1 MNRTLGSAFIGIV
14 LIAVACASE
23 TSGASST
30 AGAPAQGGAAAG
42 LSEVELEAS
51 AICSAVDR
59 SGLDAFDS
67 GLMDAQE
74 RGIDFVELMRAI
86 VDTCGDV
93 IGALI
98 DEEEAADGAEPA
110 PQQDQQAAEQTES
123 EQAEGGEREAQEQP
137 AQVDAALLRCY
148 EQYNSARYLSAQALQ
163 ASTCIVDKLF
173 FGGVRP
179 TEANTSQLMPE
190 MLFHATWATWDAAT
204 RATYCSDV
212 KRRGFDAAET
222 IGMAMSRTWQGQ
234 IRAAGSSWYLD
245 DYGLVL
251 DVLDTCE
258 EY

>member
-1 MNRTLGSAFIGIV
+1 MNRTLLSAFTGIALLV
-14 LIAVACASE
+14 GACSSG

-30 AGAPAQGGAAAG
+30 AAAPSQGDATAG
-42 LSEVELEAS
+42 LSAMEREAS
-51 AICSAVDR
+51 AICDAADRAGLEAVD
-59 SGLDAFDS
+59 SAMTDAGL
-67 GLMDAQE
+67 
-74 RGIDFVELMRAI
+74 RGIDFRELLEAI
-86 VDTCGDV
+86 FDACGEL
-93 IGALI
+93 ISALL
-98 DEEEAADGAEPA
+98 DEEEAAAAAEPD
-110 PQQDQQAAEQTES
+110 PPHDQQAADATES
-123 EQAEGGEREAQEQP
+123 ARAEEREREAQ
-137 AQVDAALLRCY
+137 AQQAQIDPALLRCY
-148 EQYNSARYLSAQALQ
+148 EQYNAAPYLSAQALQ

-222 IGMAMSRTWQGQ
+222 IGMAMSLTWQGQ

-245 DYGLVL
+245 DYDLVL

>member
-1 MNRTLGSAFIGIV
+1 MNKTLAAAFIGIA
-14 LIAVACASE
+14 LIAAACASE
-23 TSGASST
+23 TSGTAST
-30 AGAPAQGGAAAG
+30 AGAPAQDGAAIS
-42 LSEVELEAS
+42 LSAAEIEAS

-59 SGLDAFDS
+59 SGLEAFDS
-67 GLMDAQE
+67 GLMDAQA
-74 RGIDFVELMRAI
+74 RGIDAVEILRAI

-98 DEEEAADGAEPA
+98 DEAEAAESAGSA
-110 PQQDQQAAEQTES
+110 PEQDEQADEQAAS
-123 EQAEGGEREAQEQP
+123 ERAEERERAAQEQL
-137 AQVDAALLRCY
+137 AQIDPALLRCY

-163 ASTCIVDKLF
+163 ASTCIVDNLF

-245 DYGLVL
+245 DYDLVL

>member
-1 MNRTLGSAFIGIV
+1 MNRTLGSAFVGIA
-14 LIAVACASE
+14 LIAGACASE
-23 TSGASST
+23 TSGTAST
-30 AGAPAQGGAAAG
+30 AGAPAQDGAAAA
-42 LSEVELEAS
+42 LSEAELEAS

-59 SGLDAFDS
+59 SGLEALDS
-67 GLMDAQE
+67 GLMDAEE
-74 RGIDFVELMRAI
+74 RGIDFLELLDA
-86 VDTCGDV
+86 VFDTCGDV
-93 IGALI
+93 VLALI
-98 DEEEAADGAEPA
+98 DAEEAAENAESA
-110 PQQDQQAAEQTES
+110 PEQDQQAAEQTES

-137 AQVDAALLRCY
+137 AQVDATLLRCY

-245 DYGLVL
+245 DYDLVL